1 MFNKQTFWQ
10 LFRFG
15 ITGTTAA
22 LVNFFS
28 VVLIVEYAHLQPL
41 VANIFAFL
49 LAFNVSYFGHRFW
62 TFGHKSHGRE
72 SLPKFF
78 TISITCFF
86 LNEGLFALLL
96 AKTQLH
102 YTWALIITILI
113 VAILSF
119 VLSKLWAFK

>member
-1 MFNKQTFWQ
+1 MLKKQTFWQ

-15 ITGTTAA
+15 ITGVIAA
-22 LVNFFS
+22 SVNFFV
-28 VVLIVEYAHLQPL
+28 VVLIVEYIHLKPL
-41 VANIFAFL
+41 VANIFAYL

-62 TFGHKSHGRE
+62 TFGHKAHGTS

-78 TISITCFF
+78 TVSIISFF

-96 AKTQLH
+96 AKTHLH

-119 VLSKLWAFK
+119 LLSKLWAFK